1 MALFKLLLKGFEFP
15 AGLPARNSNF
25 RLVFQLRHF
34 DATNETWVTTE
45 SVSPGLST
53 YWECDQSKARRA
65 GNLAKYVRDGANPRF
80 GSLSPWDQVVLLVS
94 SSELF
99 QMRVVVYDVNRTDW
113 VDQLRRLGEG
123 LLGALIGA
131 AKNLPLPS
139 QLAAPVGTMLEKLR
153 EAVVDMMAREDTM
166 LFGVIYEFGS
176 DQSTQPIDLLH
187 GGYAVRLELIT
198 TGQTPAPAR
207 TMDAGAALTA
217 GRIDSGSA
225 FSQVPKTR
233 TGAKRTGTRSAARR
247 RPNASRR
254 R

>member
-53 YWECDQSKARRA
+53 YWECDQSRARG
-65 GNLAKYVRDGANPRF
+65 GNSLAKYIRDGANPRF

-94 SSELF
+94 SSEVF

-153 EAVVDMMAREDTM
+153 EAVVDRMAREDTV
-166 LFGVIYEFGS
+166 LFAVIYQFGS

-198 TGQTPAPAR
+198 TGQTPATAR

-233 TGAKRTGTRSAARR
+233 TTAKRTGTRSAARR